1 MSLVSRHLAR
11 HAAAAR
17 AAIASSVRASGGIF
31 AAGPAPANPEY
42 AALLEQLGADLKRLS
57 DIQSVERRIEAKG
70 EMIRRYDDWV
80 VGALRAGADGAAAQ
94 DEIVTTMLIWS
105 LDLHLWAAAL
115 QIGAHV
121 LTHGLEL
128 TRHRR
133 TPATV
138 IAEEI
143 AEASLGDVAVV
154 DHGTLI
160 ATQALTDP
168 HDMPDEVRAKLMKAI
183 GRKLV
188 AEAEAFDPDAEGAT
202 AGGKPAILS
211 AALDAFKRA
220 AALDRKAGVVKN
232 IETLERELKKLAR
245 PD

>member
-17 AAIASSVRASGGIF
+17 AVSASRIQTLAPPF
-31 AAGPAPANPEY
+31 AAAAAPANPEY
-42 AALLEQLGADLKRLS
+42 AALLEQLGADFKRLS
-57 DIQSVERRIEAKG
+57 EIQSVERKIETKG
-70 EMIRRYDDWV
+70 KMILRYEDWV
-80 VGALRAGADGAAAQ
+80 LGALRAGEDGAAVQ

-105 LDLHLWAAAL
+105 LDLHLWTSAL

-121 LTHGLEL
+121 LSHGLEL

-143 AEASLGDVAVV
+143 AEASLADVTAV

-160 ATQALTDP
+160 AASTLTDK
-168 HDMPDEVRAKLMKAI
+168 HDMPDEVRAKLQKAI
-183 GRKLV
+183 GRKLI
-188 AEAEAFDPDAEGAT
+188 AEAADFDPDADGAS

-211 AALDAFKRA
+211 AALTALRRA
-220 AALDRKAGVVKN
+220 RELNAKAGVVKD
-232 IETLERELKKLAR
+232 IESLERELAKLA
-245 PD
+245 PPT